1 MKKHWIFFLL
11 LCSMVC
17 FSSCVYTPIKGYNG
31 NSKIDPQ
38 YLDFWYRQQILPAYA
53 GYLTQVR
60 HLDEIAGE
68 LGTHPER
75 LEELKQQYATAF
87 LSLQDLIIFDQPYFV
102 SQLYGLYTV
111 SARFPVNR
119 VQLEDAVRNR
129 YTAEALMERLDRGV
143 LSPNALGYA
152 ALDYL
157 LYSGRVDLTSEAGS
171 EYRAFLPALTRMLRK
186 QAEAVYAFY
195 EKGGEDF
202 VRNDD
207 FSVGGS
213 LNVVLN
219 LLMSNFEANI
229 RTAKVGIPV
238 GIYGVSVHQPEP
250 MTVEAYYHR
259 EGLSTRLL
267 VRSLQAFQRF
277 YDGYPYGEV
286 SAKNGALSFATML
299 GEHLPPSKRTEILQ
313 KMEQVFTALHAELDD
328 ETADLARL
336 AETPE
341 GTEKLKRVY
350 AELQKVVGILKT
362 EVVSALGLTVTYSD
376 GEEGD

>member
-1 MKKHWIFFLL
+1 M
-11 LCSMVC
+11 
-17 FSSCVYTPIKGYNG
+17 
-31 NSKIDPQ
+31 
-38 YLDFWYRQQILPAYA
+38 
-53 GYLTQVR
+53 
-60 HLDEIAGE
+60 
-68 LGTHPER
+68 
-75 LEELKQQYATAF
+75 
-87 LSLQDLIIFDQPYFV
+87 
-102 SQLYGLYTV
+102 
-111 SARFPVNR
+111 
-119 VQLEDAVRNR
+119 
-129 YTAEALMERLDRGV
+129 
-143 LSPNALGYA
+143 
-152 ALDYL
+152 
-157 LYSGRVDLTSEAGS
+157 
-171 EYRAFLPALTRMLRK
+171 
-186 QAEAVYAFY
+186 
-195 EKGGEDF
+195 
-202 VRNDD
+202 RNDD

-238 GIYGVSVHQPEP
+238 GIYGVSIHQPEP
-250 MTVEAYYHR
+250 MTVEAYYHG

-267 VRSLQAFQRF
+267 VQSVQAFQRF
-277 YDGYPYGEV
+277 YDGYPYGAS

-299 GEHLPPSKRTEILQ
+299 GEYLPPSKRTEILQ

>member
-1 MKKHWIFFLL
+1 MKNYVWIGLL
-11 LCSMVC
+11 LLGSMVG
-17 FSSCVYTPIKGYNG
+17 FTSCVYTPIKGYNG

-38 YLDFWYRQQILPAYA
+38 YLDFWYWQQILPAYA
-53 GYLTQVR
+53 GYLAQVR
-60 HLDEIAGE
+60 RLDEIAGE
-68 LGTHPER
+68 LEKYPEK
-75 LEELKQQYATAF
+75 LVELKQQYETAF
-87 LSLQDLIIFDQPYFV
+87 LQDLIIFDQPYFV
-102 SQLYGLYTV
+102 GELYGLYPV
-111 SARFPVNR
+111 SARFPVNKA
-119 VQLEDAVRNR
+119 QLEDAVRNR
-129 YTAEALMERLDRGV
+129 YSAEALSERLDRGV

-157 LYSGRVDLTSEAGS
+157 LYSGRVDLTGETGR
-171 EYRAFLPALTRMLRK
+171 EYLSFFPVLTRLLVK
-186 QAEAVYAFY
+186 QAEAVYASY
-195 EKGGEDF
+195 EKGGDNF

-219 LLMSNFEANI
+219 LLMSNFEAHI

-250 MTVEAYYHR
+250 MTVEAYYHG

-267 VRSLQAFQRF
+267 VRSVQAFQRF
-277 YDGYPYGEV
+277 YDGYPYGESSV
-286 SAKNGALSFATML
+286 KNGALSFATML
-299 GEHLPPSKRTEILQ
+299 GEYLPPAKRTEILQ
-313 KMEQVFTALHAELDD
+313 KMEQVFTALHAELDK
-328 ETADLARL
+328 ETTDLARL
-336 AETPE
+336 AATPE